1 MQKPFDLQQ
10 QLQQQQQQP
19 QQLQPHPPRRIH
31 HLAFSPAIDMSV
43 LRQAANVFVVAARWA
58 ETAGSSTEGSSR
70 GPLLVYEEKDRVADR
85 ELSARFVDAVSRLPG
100 NALPVVG
107 TVSGRTLE
115 YPAPLLHPQFDE
127 SVLASL
133 SVPPVKP
140 SRPLLPPRVQQ
151 ANISEDLDMGHR
163 HFSALHWLHPGL
175 FQPVGPVANP
185 LSSIPRNG
193 GVVAT
198 ESAAAVDA
206 MYAGAALFMQ
216 ERARNG
222 GGHTSWSAAWEA
234 CLWARLRDADAVM
247 RALQRLLSRYSAANL
262 LSLHPPLDHGQNED
276 CGTCFGEP
284 FYLKD
289 ASGAN
294 FDPAPARGMV
304 TAADHKVRFVVYFCW
319 LAF

>member
-1 MQKPFDLQQ
+1 
-10 QLQQQQQQP
+10 
-19 QQLQPHPPRRIH
+19 
-31 HLAFSPAIDMSV
+31 MSV
-43 LRQAANVFVVAARWA
+43 LRQVANAFVVAARWA
-58 ETAGSSTEGSSR
+58 ETTDSTYQGSSR
-70 GPLLVYEEKDRVADR
+70 GPPLVYEESDRVADR
-85 ELSARFVDAVSRLPG
+85 ELSSRFVDAVSRLPG

-127 SVLASL
+127 AVLATL

-140 SRPLLPPRVQQ
+140 TRPLLPPRVQQ

-175 FQPVGPVANP
+175 FQPVGPAALTASP
-185 LSSIPRNG
+185 LSDTPRNS
-193 GVVAT
+193 GVETA
-198 ESAAAVDA
+198 EAAAAAAVDA
-206 MYAGAALFMQ
+206 MYAGATLFMQ

-234 CLWARLRDADAVM
+234 CLWARLHDAEAAM
-247 RALQRLLSRYSAANL
+247 RALQRLLSHYSAANL

-304 TAADHKVRFVVYFCW
+304 TAADHKVRVDMSSHAVRYLPISMLQFLHFCF
-319 LAF
+319 LLVLYT